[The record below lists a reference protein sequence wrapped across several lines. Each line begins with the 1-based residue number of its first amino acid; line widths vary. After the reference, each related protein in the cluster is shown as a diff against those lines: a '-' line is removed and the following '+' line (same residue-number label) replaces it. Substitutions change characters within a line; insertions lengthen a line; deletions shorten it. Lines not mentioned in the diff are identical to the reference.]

1 MIQDKANSRQNKTN
15 FLVQGSILAAASII
29 SRIIGLIY
37 RIPMTSIIG
46 DVGNNYYGCAFAIYN
61 IILIISSFSLPQA
74 VSKTVSAQVAK
85 GRFSSAYQV
94 FKAAMLFAVI
104 SGLAA
109 SLVVYF
115 GAEFFTGTLMRTPHS
130 VYALKVLSPVLL
142 VVAVLGVLR
151 GFFQGLGTMM
161 PSAVSQIIEQIVN
174 AIVSVWAAYVLFGY
188 GSTIGAVLGDA
199 EHYAAAYGAAG
210 GTLGTGA
217 GAVAGLLFAV
227 FVFAIYMA
235 AYRRKTKGAKKPKTA
250 PFFSTF
256 WMLLVTI
263 IPVLLSTTIYNISG
277 IIDQGIFKNV
287 AILQGYKEHEID
299 VWYGV
304 FSGKYQLLINI
315 PIAIA
320 SAMAASSVPTLTKSF
335 VEKNM
340 DQVREQ
346 IHAAIRFVMVIAF
359 PCTAGLAVLAKPI
372 MLLLFP
378 STAGTADM
386 AASFMTA
393 GALAVVFFALS
404 TLSNGLL
411 QGIDRLKVPVKNA
424 FISLLLHV
432 ILLVVL
438 MMSFRL
444 NIYAVVYSNMFFAF
458 LMCVLNARAI
468 RVYSGYR
475 QEIKKTFLIPAV
487 CSVLMGVV
495 TWLVNYGLYSLCEI
509 NAVAVLT
516 AIFVA
521 MIVYF
526 VAMLLLKGL
535 TEEDLRSF
543 PKGTTLIAVAKK
555 LHLLP

>member
-235 AYRRKTKGAKKPKTA
+235 VYRRKTKGAKKPKSV